1 MGDINYTL
9 LKEMIDCANR
19 EVSLRFAVY
28 PGRVRAGKMTQI
40 QADKEIYLM
49 RVIKASLQ
57 KIYDNK
63 APESVQIAFF
73 GIKEFEKKNYE
84 HWR

>member
-1 MGDINYTL
+1 MGEINYPL
-9 LKEMIDCANR
+9 SKEMIDCASR
-19 EVSLRFAVY
+19 EVSLQLAVY
-28 PGRVRAGKMTQI
+28 PGRVRAGKMTQK

-63 APESVQIAFF
+63 APKSVQRALFDT
-73 GIKEFEKKNYE
+73 KEFEKKNYE

>member
-1 MGDINYTL
+1 MDKINYSL
-9 LKEMIDCANR
+9 LKEMIDCASR

-28 PGRVRAGKMTQI
+28 PGRVRAGNMTQE

-49 RVIKASLQ
+49 QVIKASLQ

-63 APESVQIAFF
+63 APELVQRAFF
-73 GIKEFEKKNYE
+73 DVKEFEKKNYE